1 MRGAILGVMLTA
13 AVLMPAAAGFGQ
25 WLKLPTEGVPRNRD
39 GTPNL
44 KAPAPRLSDG
54 KPDFSGI
61 WHAGNRNPCRPGSGD
76 FIVCESEI
84 GGSRQAIDLGIDL
97 PGGLPYQPW
106 AAELT
111 RKRAADDSRDDP
123 HVRCLPDN
131 PPRHWTLPHLS
142 RAIHTPKLLALLYE
156 VNAMYRQIHIDG
168 RPLPA
173 DMNPSWMGYSTA
185 RWEGDTLVVRTE
197 GLVGS
202 LWSPTEINIDP
213 RQAIRKIPDMLRQQH
228 GVELQFGVHVS
239 DISLPRITT
248 TAASLTKPIGT
259 GPRRSENAGRRSGI
273 TVLLGVFKYVTCK
286 RRAMRFVRV
295 AYPGG
300 MAA

>member
-1 MRGAILGVMLTA
+1 MRTAILGVMLTA
-13 AVLMPAAAGFGQ
+13 AVMIPAATGFGQ
-25 WLKLPTEGVPRNRD
+25 WLKLPTQGVPRNPD

-44 KAPAPRLSDG
+44 KAPAPRLPDG

-61 WHAGNRNPCRPGSGD
+61 WHAGNRNACTPGRGD

-84 GGSRQAIDLGIDL
+84 GGSRLAGDLGIDL
-97 PGGLPYQPW
+97 RGGLPYQPW

-111 RKRAADDSRDDP
+111 KKRAADDSRDDP

-142 RAIHTPKLLALLYE
+142 RAIHAPKLLALLYE

-185 RWEGDTLVVRTE
+185 HWEGDTLVVRTE
-197 GLVGS
+197 GFRDDLWIDMHGSPMGSAAKMEERISRPNFGTLTIDVTIDDPKTYNRPFTVKLTQLIELDTELVDEFCAEGEQS
-202 LWSPTEINIDP
+202 YE
-213 RQAIRKIPDMLRQQH
+213 RMIRSRGK
-228 GVELQFGVHVS
+228 
-239 DISLPRITT
+239 
-248 TAASLTKPIGT
+248 
-259 GPRRSENAGRRSGI
+259 
-273 TVLLGVFKYVTCK
+273 
-286 RRAMRFVRV
+286 
-295 AYPGG
+295 
-300 MAA
+300 

>member
-1 MRGAILGVMLTA
+1 MRTAIVAVMLAA
-13 AVLMPAAAGFGQ
+13 AVIIPAAAGFGQ
-25 WLKLPTEGVPRNRD
+25 WLKIPTPGVPRNPD

-44 KAPAPRLSDG
+44 KAPAPRLPDG

-61 WHAGNRNPCRPGSGD
+61 WHAGNRNPCTPGRGD

-84 GGSRQAIDLGIDL
+84 GGSRLAGDLGIDL
-97 PGGLPYQPW
+97 RGGLPYQPW

-111 RKRAADDSRDDP
+111 KKRAADDSRDDP

-142 RAIHTPKLLALLYE
+142 RAIHAPKLLALLYE

-185 RWEGDTLVVRTE
+185 HWEGDTLVVRSEGFRDDLWIDMHGSPMGSAAKMEERISRPNFGTLTIDVTIDDPKTYTRPFTVKLTQLIELDTE
-197 GLVGS
+197 LVDEFCLEGEQS
-202 LWSPTEINIDP
+202 HE
-213 RQAIRKIPDMLRQQH
+213 RMIRSRGK
-228 GVELQFGVHVS
+228 
-239 DISLPRITT
+239 
-248 TAASLTKPIGT
+248 
-259 GPRRSENAGRRSGI
+259 
-273 TVLLGVFKYVTCK
+273 
-286 RRAMRFVRV
+286 
-295 AYPGG
+295 
-300 MAA
+300 